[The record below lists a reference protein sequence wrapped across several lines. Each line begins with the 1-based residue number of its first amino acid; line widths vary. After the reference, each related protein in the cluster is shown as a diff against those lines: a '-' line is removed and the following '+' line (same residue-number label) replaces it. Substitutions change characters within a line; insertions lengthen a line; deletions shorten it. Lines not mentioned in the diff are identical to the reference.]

1 MDDYL
6 IVQDEFM
13 WLNLNYM
20 SGEQITNNSVETQT
34 MEGELHSLKNSSSKK
49 KQRVDINVLLN
60 NVRLAQKK
68 EKMESTIFFGLV
80 AAVIVVTGIIVS
92 I

>member
-1 MDDYL
+1 
-6 IVQDEFM
+6 
-13 WLNLNYM
+13 M
-20 SGEQITNNSVETQT
+20 SGEQITNNAVETQNLKDD
-34 MEGELHSLKNSSSKK
+34 LHSSKDSSPKT

-60 NVRLAQKK
+60 KVRSAQKK

-80 AAVIVVTGIIVS
+80 AAVIVVTGVIVS

>member
-1 MDDYL
+1 
-6 IVQDEFM
+6 M

-20 SGEQITNNSVETQT
+20 SGEHITDNSVETQNL
-34 MEGELHSLKNSSSKK
+34 EGELHSSKSSSKK
-49 KQRVDINVLLN
+49 NRVDINVLLN
-60 NVRLAQKK
+60 KVRLAQKK
-68 EKMESTIFFGLV
+68 EKMESTIFFSLV

>member
-1 MDDYL
+1 
-6 IVQDEFM
+6 
-13 WLNLNYM
+13 M
-20 SGEQITNNSVETQT
+20 SGEQITNTSVETQDT
-34 MEGELHSLKNSSSKK
+34 EDKLHSFKDSSSKIK
-49 KQRVDINVLLN
+49 KRVDINVLLN

-80 AAVIVVTGIIVS
+80 AAAIVVTGIIVS

>member
-1 MDDYL
+1 
-6 IVQDEFM
+6 M
-13 WLNLNYM
+13 WFNLNYM
-20 SGEQITNNSVETQT
+20 SGEQITNHTVETQNL
-34 MEGELHSLKNSSSKK
+34 EGELHSSKNSKK
-49 KQRVDINVLLN
+49 RVDINVLLN
-60 NVRLAQKK
+60 KVRSAQKK

>member
-1 MDDYL
+1 
-6 IVQDEFM
+6 M

-20 SGEQITNNSVETQT
+20 SGEQITNDSVETQT
-34 MEGELHSLKNSSSKK
+34 LEGGLHSLKDSKK

-68 EKMESTIFFGLV
+68 EKRESTIFFSLV
-80 AAVIVVTGIIVS
+80 AAVIALTGIIVS

>member
-1 MDDYL
+1 MV
-6 IVQDEFM
+6 I
-13 WLNLNYM
+13 YM
-20 SGEQITNNSVETQT
+20 SGEHITNTSVETQS
-34 MEGELHSLKNSSSKK
+34 MEDELHSFKRPSKK
-49 KQRVDINVLLN
+49 KNRVDINVLLN
-60 NVRLAQKK
+60 NVRIAQKK

>member
-1 MDDYL
+1 MDNDIIVRNQYL
-6 IVQDEFM
+6 

-20 SGEQITNNSVETQT
+20 SGEHITDNSVETQKL
-34 MEGELHSLKNSSSKK
+34 ESELHSLKNSSKK
-49 KQRVDINVLLN
+49 KRVDISVLLN
-60 NVRLAQKK
+60 KVRLEQKK

-80 AAVIVVTGIIVS
+80 ATVIVVTGIIVS

>member
-1 MDDYL
+1 
-6 IVQDEFM
+6 M

-20 SGEQITNNSVETQT
+20 SGEQITNNSVETQNL
-34 MEGELHSLKNSSSKK
+34 EGDLHSLKNNPK

-60 NVRLAQKK
+60 KVRLAQKK
-68 EKMESTIFFGLV
+68 EKMESTIFFGLI
-80 AAVIVVTGIIVS
+80 AAVILVTGIIVS